1 MTNPT
6 ANTLEWN
13 LISQPCIHST
23 HYGWSLFRWTF
34 LAYFDWFQ
42 LVQVG
47 DWGIIPYLTKH
58 AKQIHV
64 LLSRKL
70 AMSPWFLV
78 QSRGKYI
85 NTKNLIVYRLDSSKL
100 PEIMYDYLRSLS
112 CMALIIEIFICVVT
126 IFQQNTLQIWYYSN
140 QGKNGTEIV
149 FAMTH
154 FHALAKCRSSYL
166 VIHSALH
173 LH

>member
-1 MTNPT
+1 MVSCPKSR
-6 ANTLEWN
+6 E
-13 LISQPCIHST
+13 IYKYEKSDCIQA
-23 HYGWSLFRWTF
+23 GFIKI
-34 LAYFDWFQ
+34 A
-42 LVQVG
+42 G
-47 DWGIIPYLTKH
+47 DYVIFFY
-58 AKQIHV
+58 
-64 LLSRKL
+64 
-70 AMSPWFLV
+70 
-78 QSRGKYI
+78 
-85 NTKNLIVYRLDSSKL
+85 
-100 PEIMYDYLRSLS
+100 YLRSLS

-154 FHALAKCRSSYL
+154 FHALAKCRSFYL

>member
-1 MTNPT
+1 MVSCPKSGEIYKYEKSNKLYTG
-6 ANTLEWN
+6 W
-13 LISQPCIHST
+13 IHQNC
-23 HYGWSLFRWTF
+23 R
-34 LAYFDWFQ
+34 
-42 LVQVG
+42 
-47 DWGIIPYLTKH
+47 
-58 AKQIHV
+58 
-64 LLSRKL
+64 
-70 AMSPWFLV
+70 
-78 QSRGKYI
+78 
-85 NTKNLIVYRLDSSKL
+85 RLCNFF
-100 PEIMYDYLRSLS
+100 YDYLRSLS

-154 FHALAKCRSSYL
+154 FHAQAKYRSSYL